1 MAPRPTAAPLALLAA
16 ACGTS
21 SLQPGS
27 VGEAPATAVAVES
40 SPDPPAVALA
50 EPSGEPAPAAEALGG
65 RPYELIEGE
74 PMITV
79 LPQDAIP
86 ALDAPRFVS
95 AEQALDFMQPDET
108 VLGVVGKDGTAKC
121 YSAWQ
126 LDGHE
131 IVNDELDGEPIAATW

>member
-1 MAPRPTAAPLALLAA
+1 MPPGPTAAPLALRVA

-21 SLQPGS
+21 SVQPGP
-27 VGEAPATAVAVES
+27 VAEAPAAPPAPPVES
-40 SPDPPAVALA
+40 EEPPSA
-50 EPSGEPAPAAEALGG
+50 ESLGG

-74 PMITV
+74 PMVTV

-95 AEQALDFMQPDET
+95 AEEAFDFMHAEET

-121 YSAWQ
+121 YSAWL

>member
-1 MAPRPTAAPLALLAA
+1 MSRRSAAPLALLAA

-27 VGEAPATAVAVES
+27 VEEPPAATVAVDP
-40 SPDPPAVALA
+40 SP
-50 EPSGEPAPAAEALGG
+50 PAAEAFGG
-65 RPYELIEGE
+65 HPYEMIEGE

-79 LPQDAIP
+79 LPRDAIP

-95 AEQALDFMQPDET
+95 VGEALDFLQADET

-121 YSAWQ
+121 YSTWQ

>member
-1 MAPRPTAAPLALLAA
+1 MDASAAETGTVAADADRELAA
-16 ACGTS
+16 A
-21 SLQPGS
+21 
-27 VGEAPATAVAVES
+27 
-40 SPDPPAVALA
+40 
-50 EPSGEPAPAAEALGG
+50 EPAPSDA
-65 RPYELIEGE
+65 RPPLPFEMIEGE
-74 PMITV
+74 PMFTV

-86 ALDAPRFVS
+86 AIDRPRFVS
-95 AEQALDFMQPDET
+95 AEQAFEFMRGEET